1 MKKSTS
7 LSVLL
12 LVLLAIGASHVG
24 WVRRDNGMLL
34 DIDGREID
42 AAGWTQD
49 QWTRL
54 TRSCQHVQRL
64 EPQSARYQ
72 SATSL
77 IAAYS
82 PPQSATVRLA
92 GVWAMDTW
100 ALAEAEFPDLLP
112 AVVLMDFSGAT
123 PRIVSHA
130 VWSGYTKPWKAAP
143 FIRDY
148 LLRQVPDLPPPLAA
162 CFEPQSSSFQ

>member
-1 MKKSTS
+1 MKKRTS

-12 LVLLAIGASHVG
+12 LVLLAIGASHLG
-24 WVRRDNGMLL
+24 WATRDNGMLL

-42 AAGWTQD
+42 VAGLAAD
-49 QWTRL
+49 QWTRW
-54 TRSCQHVQRL
+54 TRSCKHVKRL
-64 EPQSARYQ
+64 EPQDPQYQ
-72 SATSL
+72 RAVSL

-82 PPQSATVRLA
+82 PPHSATVRLA
-92 GVWAMDTW
+92 GVWGMDTW
-100 ALAEAEFPDLLP
+100 ALAEAEFADLLP
-112 AVVLMDFSGAT
+112 AVVLIDFSGAA
-123 PRIVSHA
+123 PHIVSQA

-162 CFEPQSSSFQ
+162 CFDPQSSSFH